1 LLQTTL
7 HFEHHQIM
15 QPTNAFQTYKENR
28 IFASLNGLRAI
39 SIIAVIWHHT
49 AGKSYNTPTILSFGY
64 EGVALFFLI
73 SGFLITTLLLREKER
88 NGSVDLPAF
97 FVRRSLR
104 IFPLYFAVLGLYV
117 VLVNVFE
124 ASTNEGQ
131 NFFKNLIFFATYTSN
146 IFVTLEGR
154 VIFYYAWSLAAEEQF
169 YLICAPLLSALKSS
183 SFSLIVS
190 VATLL
195 LVTFQVI
202 NFKQAELSQIAPI
215 GLWLGTL
222 CALALHYRAGYN
234 ALYRI
239 LGAKYAPLITLGFVL
254 ASLELNTGHL
264 LFIICGAALLI
275 SCVIQEN
282 HRLQFFLNWAPI
294 NYIGKVSYGL
304 YLLHMFCNAGIM
316 MLIKKTGIQLGPAGV
331 FIVVLALSLVIASL
345 SFNTFEKFFL
355 QLKPRF
361 ER

>member
-1 LLQTTL
+1 MHLVS
-7 HFEHHQIM
+7 
-15 QPTNAFQTYKENR
+15 PFQVYRENR
-28 IFASLNGLRAI
+28 LFTSLNGLRAI
-39 SIIAVIWHHT
+39 SIVAVIWHHT
-49 AGKSYNTPTILSFGY
+49 AGKIYSTPTILSCGY

-88 NGSVDLPAF
+88 NGRIDLPAF

-117 VLVNVFE
+117 VLVHIFE
-124 ASTNEGQ
+124 SSTSEGQ
-131 NFFKNLIFFATYTSN
+131 DFSKNLIFFATYTSN
-146 IFVTLEGR
+146 IFVALEGR

-169 YLICAPLLSALKSS
+169 YLICAPLLGLVSS
-183 SFSLIVS
+183 STFTLIVC

-195 LVTFQVI
+195 LVASQVLG
-202 NFKQAELSQIAPI
+202 FMQAELNQVAPL

-222 CALALHYRAGYN
+222 CALALHYRVTYN
-234 ALYRI
+234 AMYRI
-239 LGAKYAPLITLGFVL
+239 LGARIAPLITLGFVL
-254 ASLELNTGHL
+254 ASLELRAGHL
-264 LFIICGAALLI
+264 VFIICGAAFLV

-282 HRLQFFLNWAPI
+282 HRLQFFLNWAPL

-304 YLLHMFCNAGIM
+304 YLLHMFCNAGTAL
-316 MLIKKTGIQLGPAGV
+316 LIKKTGIQLGPAGV
-331 FIVVLALSLVIASL
+331 FIVVLVLSLVIASL
-345 SFNTFEKFFL
+345 SFHTFEKFFL